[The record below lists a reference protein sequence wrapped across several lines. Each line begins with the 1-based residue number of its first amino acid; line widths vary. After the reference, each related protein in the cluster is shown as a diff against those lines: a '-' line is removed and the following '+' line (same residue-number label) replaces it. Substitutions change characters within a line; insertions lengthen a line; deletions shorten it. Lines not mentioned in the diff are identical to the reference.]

1 MKRAFPPALAL
12 LLLFGHILPS
22 SAESSKSLF
31 NKGKN
36 AEARQNYEQAY
47 DIYKKSYDQTPPD
60 VS

>member
-12 LLLFGHILPS
+12 LLLFGLILPS

-47 DIYKKSYDQTPPD
+47 DFYLSLIHI
-60 VS
+60 